1 MKVSQRIELRS
12 PDWRKLDA
20 ICLQLEG
27 SSAARAITA
36 AQRADFAG
44 LYRAAC
50 ADLALA
56 EAHQFP
62 SDIVRYLH
70 QLVGRAHSQ
79 LYRSRGLE
87 ARTWWEELVVHTPR
101 RLFHDGA
108 LRIAMGLFWGGF
120 IASAFLATD
129 YSPVPGY
136 AEALV
141 GAEQIQSLEDS
152 FDQITFGASGGQS
165 FMAGFYLWHNASI
178 GLRCFVMGLVFGIGG
193 IFETLYNALVLGA
206 MFGHMAMTP
215 QGDNFFTFVTAHAP
229 FELTAIVL
237 SAAAGIRMGFSLVD
251 THGLSRRE
259 SLLAASREAMPTM
272 FAGVLLFFFAAI
284 IEAFLSPSAAP
295 YEFKA
300 MVSVL
305 STLLLLYYFVVLG
318 GATPADNGEMETPEA
333 IVGDGA

>member
-1 MKVSQRIELRS
+1 MKVSQRIEQRS
-12 PDWRKLDA
+12 PDWRRLDV
-20 ICLQLEG
+20 ICIQLEG
-27 SSAARAITA
+27 SSAARTLTA
-36 AQRADFAG
+36 TQRAEFAG

-56 EAHQFP
+56 DAHQFP

-70 QLVGRAHSQ
+70 RLVGRAHSQ

-87 ARTWWEELVVHTPR
+87 ARGWWKELFVDTPR

-108 LRIAMGLFWGGF
+108 LRIALGLFWGGF

-129 YSPVPGY
+129 FSPVPGY
-136 AEALV
+136 AESLL
-141 GAEQIQSLEDS
+141 GAEHIQSTEDS
-152 FDQITFGASGGQS
+152 FDGIKFGATGGET

-193 IFETLYNALVLGA
+193 IFETLFNALVLGA
-206 MFGHMAMTP
+206 LFGHMAMTP

-237 SAAAGIRMGFSLVD
+237 SAAAGMRMGFSLVD

-272 FAGVLLFFFAAI
+272 FAGVLLFFLAAL
-284 IEAFLSPSAAP
+284 IEGFLSPSAAP
-295 YEFKA
+295 YEVKA
-300 MVSVL
+300 LVSVL
-305 STLLLLYYFVVLG
+305 STLLLLFYFLVLG
-318 GATPADNGEMETPEA
+318 GAAPEEDRGEDTPAGAGGGEA
-333 IVGDGA
+333 